1 MDHGEPDPT
10 SAEPTTDGPRQP
22 VDYRFLLA
30 NERTYLAYLRT
41 SLSLQVAGLAVLQ
54 FLTQAHS
61 SLRYALGIVL
71 VAVGSLMALI
81 GMLRHRSN
89 EQAIRAGRELVP
101 PRATVG
107 IALAIVGV
115 PLLAALLIAI

>member
-1 MDHGEPDPT
+1 VE
-10 SAEPTTDGPRQP
+10 